1 MAISTL
7 IFHNETVFHQ
17 HTVKSKMT
25 RKIILDTDPGIDDA
39 MAILFA
45 EASPA
50 LELKALTTVYGNT
63 DIEHGTNNALFLK
76 NKYNLSADIVKG
88 ASLPLSG
95 IPKAPVVK
103 VHGETGFGHI
113 QVSPQNRASID
124 KRSAAQYI
132 IDSVNNE
139 PDEITLIAVGPLT
152 NLALALQLEPEI
164 ATRVKE
170 VIIMGGAFGSNEH
183 RGNVTPYAEANIHAD
198 PLAADIVFAANWPI
212 TVIGLDVT
220 KETFFT
226 EEYLKT
232 IRNDAKE
239 VGQFIWDISQ
249 YYLEFYCQIT
259 GSKSC
264 HVHDPSA
271 IAYAISPELFS
282 FREGP
287 IHVITSGPAIGHTLQ
302 KFDNIP
308 YMTDA
313 WSNRRSHQ
321 VGVKVNS
328 DALLALYKKTLLD
341 YDKTLSFQP

>member
-1 MAISTL
+1 
-7 IFHNETVFHQ
+7 
-17 HTVKSKMT
+17 MT

-45 EASPA
+45 QASPI

-76 NKYNLSADIVKG
+76 NKYHLCADIVKG

-103 VHGETGFGHI
+103 VHGQTGFGHI
-113 QVSPQNRASID
+113 KVSPQSHTNLD

-132 IDSVNNE
+132 IDSVNAE
-139 PDEITLIAVGPLT
+139 PNEITLIAVGPLT
-152 NLALALQLEPEI
+152 NLALALQLEPQI
-164 ATRVKE
+164 STLVKE
-170 VIIMGGAFGSNEH
+170 VIIMGGAFGLNDH

-220 KETFFT
+220 KETLFT
-226 EEYLKT
+226 EEYLKDIKNNT
-232 IRNDAKE
+232 EE

-249 YYLEFYCQIT
+249 YYLEFYRQIT

-287 IHVITSGPAIGHTLQ
+287 IHVITSGPAKGHTLQ

-308 YMTDA
+308 YMNDP
-313 WSNRRSHQ
+313 WSERRSHQ
-321 VGVKVNS
+321 VGASVNS
-328 DALLALYKKTLLD
+328 DTLLTLYKNTLLD
-341 YDKTLSFQP
+341 YDKTLSSQDEK

>member
-1 MAISTL
+1 
-7 IFHNETVFHQ
+7 
-17 HTVKSKMT
+17 MT

-45 EASPA
+45 EASPS
-50 LELKALTTVYGNT
+50 LDLKALTIVYGNT
-63 DIEHGTNNALFLK
+63 DVEHGTNNALFLK

-103 VHGETGFGHI
+103 VHGETGFGHV
-113 QVSPQNRASID
+113 QVGPQSRTKLD

-139 PDEITLIAVGPLT
+139 PGEITLIAVGPLT
-152 NLALALQLEPEI
+152 NLALALQLAPEI
-164 ATRVKE
+164 ATQVKE
-170 VIIMGGAFGSNEH
+170 VIIMGGAFGINGH
-183 RGNVTPYAEANIHAD
+183 RGNITPYAEANSYAD

-220 KETFFT
+220 KESIFT
-226 EEYLKT
+226 EQYLSNIK
-232 IRNDAKE
+232 NDTKE
-239 VGQFIWDISQ
+239 VGQFIWNISQ
-249 YYLEFYCQIT
+249 YYLEFYSQVT

-282 FREGP
+282 FRKGP
-287 IHVITSGPAIGHTLQ
+287 IHVITSGPAKGHTLQ
-302 KFDNIP
+302 KFDNIT
-308 YMTDA
+308 YMTDP

-321 VGVKVNS
+321 VGASVNS
-328 DALLALYKKTLLD
+328 DLLLSLFRNTLLD
-341 YDKTLSFQP
+341 FDKSLSSQI